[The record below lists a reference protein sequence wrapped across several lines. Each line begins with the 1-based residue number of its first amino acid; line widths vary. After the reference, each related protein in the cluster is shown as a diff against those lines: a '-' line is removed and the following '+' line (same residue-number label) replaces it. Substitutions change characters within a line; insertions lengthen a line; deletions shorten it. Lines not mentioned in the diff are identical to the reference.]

1 MNTDNGSLEFDF
13 YLNNTRLQQTALE
26 AERRIKGVSDTFV
39 NEGKNMENSFGG
51 VGTALA
57 AIGGTAFLG
66 MLGNK
71 LLTVRGEFQQLDVAF
86 TTMLGSKE
94 KADQLMAQIVDTAA
108 KTPFTLTEVAQG
120 AKQLLAYQV
129 AAEEVNDTVIRLG
142 NISAGVS
149 VPLGRLV
156 TVYGQV
162 KAKGKLMG
170 DDLRQFS
177 EAGIPMISELAKVM
191 GVTDSEISKMV
202 ENGKIGF
209 PEVQKV
215 IQNLTDE
222 GGMFF
227 NLMEKQ
233 SKTITGQIS
242 NLSDAFDRML
252 NTIGE
257 SNDGVISSG
266 ISGLTGLVENYE
278 TVGKVLFA
286 LAATYGTY
294 KAAVIVA
301 NAVSALQAEIAYQQI
316 LANIGNTGSTITL
329 TTAEGVAAVAKSRL
343 TAAQLALNNSMLS
356 NPYVLAI
363 TALVGLA
370 VVIYQ
375 VTSAQTEAEKATKRY
390 NDAMDESNKKI
401 DEEKSKSSTL
411 ISLINDEGNSREFRN
426 QKLKELIALSPE
438 HLNGLTLDNIKTK
451 EGTIAINGY
460 IEALSKKI
468 KIQNLEKELSAS
480 DDRINKASRG
490 TENLDWIDKANI
502 AISTAVGNPAL
513 GAMKSVEL
521 NAKNNKAVLD
531 AEKDLQKKLK
541 EEINKATGGDK
552 APDPKSPI
560 VKNADYWQDQVKI
573 AQDALKKLDPQA
585 KNYNNERKKLLNQIA
600 QGEAESNKILGKKT
614 KGDTSVKDNKDFDK
628 DKLDAQKKA
637 ISEEQSLIRD
647 GIETKI
653 RLYDDELK
661 QTDLS
666 FTKEKELTQQRIDA
680 KKELIDFDL
689 KQTMKGIDDEEKEFI
704 KKAKKAGVKNPDLSS
719 FKSLRATAVSKANAD
734 KKAVELV
741 DTQAEKEKL
750 DELLAKFQDMKQKMF
765 DLETDYNRDIE
776 RLQSG
781 LLNAKTDAEKAQI
794 QQSLDERKKQFSK
807 DSSALSVDELMKS
820 PDWSKLFGNLDNVT
834 TRELIKLKDKVE
846 GEFSNMN
853 LDPKDLETLRQKIN
867 DITNIIEQRN
877 PFLALSEAL
886 KKYKTDQS
894 SVNFKEVM
902 SDASAAIDAVG
913 QVFDQVVGSLDKLG
927 VKTTEQDKQV
937 LGDIKGM
944 MNGTATVMKGLAE
957 GNPVDIIKGSVEYIV
972 SAIDLIAGAKDRK
985 LEKSIR
991 KHKAEVDAL
1000 KVSYEKLER
1009 AIDKALGSGRYS
1021 SQKATIDNLKKQQA
1035 EYAALAKAEND
1046 KKKTDSGKV
1055 QEYQNNI
1062 QDNINAIEDKIAKM
1076 REDILGMDVSSAAN
1090 DLGSAIIDAFSA
1102 GEDAAAAWGD
1112 KVNDIVGDVMRKM
1125 LIQKLVEEPV
1135 GNIINKYMAQWVD
1148 SEGNFLGFDAV
1159 MNSAVQMGNELSAVG
1174 PGLSSA
1180 LEALPDDIKKYITG
1194 DVSGANDNKK
1204 ALSGSIK
1211 SVSEDTAGV
1220 ISGQMNAMRINQIES
1235 ISVLRSQLLAL
1246 NQIVVNTDNL
1256 NGILTAMN
1264 TLVNGGRAHGLW

>member
-13 YLNNTRLQQTALE
+13 YLNNTRLQQTAAE

-94 KADQLMAQIVDTAA
+94 KADQLMAQIVETAA

-215 IQNLTDE
+215 IQNLTNE

-252 NTIGE
+252 NTIGA

-278 TVGKVLFA
+278 TIGKVLMGLVA
-286 LAATYGTY
+286 VYGSY
-294 KAAVIVA
+294 KAAVIVT
-301 NAVSALQAEIAYQQI
+301 NALSALQSEIAYQQI
-316 LANIGNTGSTITL
+316 LANIGNTGATITL

-343 TAAQLALNNSMLS
+343 TAAQLALNRSMLA
-356 NPYVLAI
+356 NPYALAI
-363 TALVGLA
+363 AALVALA
-370 VVIYQ
+370 VVVYQ
-375 VTSAQTEAEKATKRY
+375 VASAQTEAEKATKRY

-401 DEEKSKSSTL
+401 DEEKSKSASL
-411 ISLINDEGNSREFRN
+411 IAMINDEGNSREFRN
-426 QKLKELIALSPE
+426 KKLKELIAISPE
-438 HLNGLTLDNIKTK
+438 HLNNLTLENIKTADGK
-451 EGTIAINGY
+451 AAIDAY
-460 IEALSKKI
+460 IQALEKKI
-468 KIQNLEKELSAS
+468 KMQVFESELTESIKRKQAAEKGTDTLGFFEEVSAIAVGTFKGGGNIALSAV
-480 DDRINKASRG
+480 
-490 TENLDWIDKANI
+490 E
-502 AISTAVGNPAL
+502 TAKKRAEYNSA
-513 GAMKSVEL
+513 
-521 NAKNNKAVLD
+521 NNKAII
-531 AEKDLQKKLK
+531 AGETEFQKKLA
-541 EEINKATGGDK
+541 EDINKLTGGNKETGEK
-552 APDPKSPI
+552 AADVI
-560 VKNADYWQDQVKI
+560 INADYWQEQVKS
-573 AQDALKKLDPQA
+573 AKDSLDKLNTNSKTYATD
-585 KNYNNERKKLLNQIA
+585 RKKLLGQIA
-600 QGEAESNKILGKKT
+600 QGEAEIDKIRGKKGAKST
-614 KGDTSVKDNKDFDK
+614 VVKDTNDFEKDR
-628 DKLDAQKKA
+628 LDAQKKA
-637 ISEEQSLIRD
+637 
-647 GIETKI
+647 
-653 RLYDDELK
+653 YNAELEL
-661 QTDLS
+661 QRSQITD
-666 FTKEKELTQQRIDA
+666 
-680 KKELIDFDL
+680 KKALIDFDL
-689 KQTMKGIDDEEKEFI
+689 KQTMKGIDDEEKEF
-704 KKAKKAGVKNPDLSS
+704 KAKAKKAGVKNPDLSS
-719 FKSLRATAVSKANAD
+719 FKSLRDTATSKANAD

-750 DELLAKFQDMKQKMF
+750 DELLSKFQDIKQKMASI
-765 DLETDYNRDIE
+765 ESDYNKDME
-776 RLQSG
+776 RLQNG
-781 LLNAKTDAEKAQI
+781 LLSAKTDAEKAQI
-794 QQSLDERKKQFSK
+794 QQSIEERKKQFSK
-807 DSSALSVDELMKS
+807 DSSALSVEELMKS
-820 PDWSKLFGNLDNVT
+820 PDWSKLFGNLDNIT
-834 TRELIKLKDKVE
+834 TSELIKLKDKVE
-846 GEFSNMN
+846 GEFGNMD
-853 LDPKDLETLRQKIN
+853 LAPEDLETLRQKIK
-867 DITNIIEQRN
+867 DVTGEIENRN
-877 PFLALSEAL
+877 PFLALSEAI
-886 KKYKTDQS
+886 KKYKADS
-894 SVNFKEVM
+894 SNLNFKDLM
-902 SDASAAIDAVG
+902 KNIGASIQAVG
-913 QVFDQVVGSLDKLG
+913 EVFDQVVGSLDKLG
-927 VKTTEQDKQV
+927 IKTSEQDKQV
-937 LGDIKGM
+937 LEDVSGMLKGAGNLAM
-944 MNGTATVMKGLAE
+944 GIAT
-957 GNPVDIIKGSVEYIV
+957 GNPMQIIQGSIDLI
-972 SAIDLIAGAKDRK
+972 ANGIDLIAGAKDRK
-985 LEKSIR
+985 LEKSIGR
-991 KHKAEVDAL
+991 HKAEVDRL
-1000 KVSYEKLER
+1000 KLSYEQLER
-1009 AIDKALGSGRYS
+1009 AIDKALGSDRYK

-1035 EYAALAKAEND
+1035 EYAAMIKAEGD
-1046 KKKTDSGKV
+1046 KKKTDNGKIL
-1055 QEYQNNI
+1055 EYQNAI
-1062 QDNINAIEDKIAKM
+1062 KDNLYSVEDAIANM

-1090 DLGSAIIDAFSA
+1090 DLGSAIIDAFAA

-1112 KVNDIVGDVMRKM
+1112 KVNDIVGDVIRKM

-1159 MNSAVQMGNELSAVG
+1159 MSTAMQMGNELSAIG
-1174 PGLSSA
+1174 PGLSAA
-1180 LEALPDDIKKYITG
+1180 LEGLPDDIKKYITG

-1204 ALSGSIK
+1204 SLSGSIK